1 MVAKIPLNGA
11 GITLEQYQKYT
22 MIADD
27 EDKEFV
33 GHKTLNIFLD
43 IPMNEVRS
51 IPQAQAEELIK
62 DITDS
67 MDEMPPLDYTFE
79 FNGTTYG
86 FIPDLEELTLGEY
99 IDLEEYLVKPAEWHK
114 AAAVLFRPVK
124 DKVGKMYNIE
134 PYRGSKGDHQI
145 MKSLPASQFVN
156 ATLFFYRLSSH
167 LLVHSAIYLEK
178 LSKRMKEKGSLTSH
192 LRDSLAKGGDGSGR
206 YTRLAEVMR
215 QTLEKVLK

>member
-1 MVAKIPLNGA
+1 MIKQIPLNGA

-43 IPMNEVRS
+43 VPMDEVRS
-51 IPQAQAEELIK
+51 IPQSQAEELIK
-62 DITDS
+62 DITDA

-99 IDLEEYLVKPAEWHK
+99 IDLEEYLVKPADWHK

-124 DKVGKMYNIE
+124 DKVGQMYNIE

-167 LLVHSAIYLEK
+167 LLAHSAIYLERLAK
-178 LSKRMKEKGSLTSH
+178 KMKEKGLLTSH
-192 LRDSLAKGGDGSGR
+192 LRDSLAKGGDGSEL
-206 YTRLAEVMR
+206 YTRLVGEMR
-215 QTLEKVLK
+215 QGFETVLK

>member
-1 MVAKIPLNGA
+1 MIKKIPLNGA

-27 EDKEFV
+27 DDKEFV
-33 GHKTLNIFLD
+33 GHKMLNIFLD

-62 DITDS
+62 DITDA

-114 AAAVLFRPVK
+114 AAAVLFRPVSRQSRS
-124 DKVGKMYNIE
+124 DVQ
-134 PYRGSKGDHQI
+134 YRAIQ
-145 MKSLPASQFVN
+145 
-156 ATLFFYRLSSH
+156 RL
-167 LLVHSAIYLEK
+167 
-178 LSKRMKEKGSLTSH
+178 
-192 LRDSLAKGGDGSGR
+192 
-206 YTRLAEVMR
+206 
-215 QTLEKVLK
+215 